1 MLFKGFSLLFL
12 GVGVFVLMQVISPLV
27 SFKLWEFSARFQNQ
41 VLADPTP
48 SEKLASANILG
59 VSIKNV
65 DDTPFFI
72 RELDGLSAPYPE
84 FRISVPK
91 INLKDVTVKVN
102 SNEFEESLAHM
113 PGTALPGERG
123 NIFISGHSSI
133 SNVFQSKKNRAFF
146 VNLTNVKKGDEILV
160 EAMGQTYKY
169 TVEGLK
175 IVNPSE
181 VGVINPQDEM
191 GRYISLMTCVPPG
204 FNTKRLVVL
213 AKLKQ

>member
-181 VGVINPQDEM
+181 VGVINPPDEM

-204 FNTKRLVVL
+204 FNTRRLVVL